1 MDKAKYLAK
10 RNEMIQRAEIF
21 INEGKIEE
29 AQAVRGEIEKLD
41 KDFEDAAKEMAN
53 LSALH
58 KNAVVL
64 DFANKSLNPVG
75 AQSLDQLNLDG
86 QQQTKSKSKLT
97 NEEIETYKNA
107 FAKNLMGLPHSNSER
122 DLFNRIN
129 DEYSNALQTSA
140 EHTVLVPETVKN
152 QIWREIGELHPIIDD
167 LAMTFVPG
175 DLILIKEENPLKNAD
190 AVVETD
196 EVEDDDD
203 LDFGELHLTGCELA
217 KTITVSWKMKK
228 MSIDAFLAYITTKLA
243 EKMSNGLAKWVAE
256 GKGKPGAGDTW
267 KPQARGIVVALEAE
281 ATTPQIVTYS
291 DADPVTYK
299 KMTAALAKIKSGY
312 LKGAAIYTKNDM
324 IWNVLA
330 NIVDGT
336 GKPIFVADATSGGV
350 GRIFGLVVKEEDAV
364 SDGEILIGN
373 VSRGYAMN
381 ANENITMYQQEFV
394 KARKTDYMGYAIID
408 GDVMTTK
415 AFALIKK

>member
-1 MDKAKYLAK
+1 MKTKYLAK
-10 RNEMIQRAEIF
+10 RNELIQRAENL
-21 INEGKIEE
+21 INDGKIEE
-29 AQAVRGEIEKLD
+29 AKAVRAEVEQLD
-41 KDFEDAAKEMAN
+41 KDFEDSAKEMAN
-53 LSALH
+53 LSALQ
-58 KNAVVL
+58 KNAAVL
-64 DFANKSLNPVG
+64 NLANKSLSPVG
-75 AQSLDQLNLDG
+75 ATVLDQLNLGG
-86 QQQTKSKSKLT
+86 QQQPQGKNLMT
-97 NEEIETYKNA
+97 NEEKDIYKNA
-107 FAKNLMGLPHSNSER
+107 FAKNLMGLPQSNTEK

-129 DEYSNALQTSA
+129 DEYRNALQTSA
-140 EHTVLVPETVKN
+140 EHTVLIPETVKN
-152 QIWREIGELHPIIDD
+152 EIWREIGELHPILDD

-175 DLILIKEENPLKNAD
+175 DLILIKEKNQLNNAD

-196 EVEDDDD
+196 EVEDEDD

-228 MSIDAFLAYITTKLA
+228 MSVEAFLAYITTKLA

-299 KMTAALAKIKSGY
+299 KMTMALAKIKSGY